1 MRTKERMAIRPTKTL
16 FFFGKVLIINACFLN
31 CMECFVL
38 RNKVLK
44 SSHGS
49 AKALVENS
57 PSCNYVVVPCPG
69 DESSIARASKFMLES
84 FWIPQGVTAAT
95 TQIANIEWAVKD
107 DLMQRYGETTGGKR
121 KFDSRLLLA
130 VEQSDSNPCLIG
142 MVGAD
147 VTLFCKDQMVLHKR
161 SDSENL
167 LNGALAALGPK
178 QRRQYKGSSI
188 QTIVQDLL
196 PMHQPTVVLSNLA
209 VSPNHRR
216 QGIAFKLCKEVER
229 VVKDEWSFDKLH
241 LRVESSNDAARA
253 LYEKYLNYRLDWVE
267 RDAVALRVDLATGNF
282 VECTSD
288 TLTLVKSL

>member
-1 MRTKERMAIRPTKTL
+1 MAIGQTKLLVFLGKL
-16 FFFGKVLIINACFLN
+16 FIIHAYIWNII
-31 CMECFVL
+31 ECFVL
-38 RNKVLK
+38 RNKGLK
-44 SSHGS
+44 TLHGS
-49 AKALVENS
+49 VKASVENS

-84 FWIPQGVTAAT
+84 FWIPQGATPVT

-121 KFDSRLLLA
+121 TFDSRLLLA
-130 VEQSDSNPCLIG
+130 VEPSDSNPCLIG
-142 MVGAD
+142 MVGVD

-161 SDSENL
+161 SESENL

-209 VSPNHRR
+209 VSPNYRR
-216 QGIAFKLCKEVER
+216 QGIAFRLCKEVER
-229 VVKDEWSFDKLH
+229 VVKEEWSFDTLH

-253 LYEKYLNYRLDWVE
+253 LYEKYLNYQLEWVE
-267 RDAVALRVDLATGNF
+267 RDAVALRVDLSTGNF